1 MARDS
6 KGPWVRRMHEEVA
19 LLPDTLA
26 DLRESAIHIRQASAD
41 LTDVAATL
49 KRIAA
54 AMDRSG
60 IVDAGEMMSRSGEAL
75 RAAAENMAQ
84 TNRMFGDLND
94 TLSKTIGRL
103 PGVDIVNPFRKK

>member
-1 MARDS
+1 MARDAR
-6 KGPWVRRMHEEVA
+6 WVRRMQEEVA
-19 LLPDTLA
+19 LLPETLA
-26 DLRESAIHIRQASAD
+26 TLRESALHIRQVSED

-49 KRIAA
+49 KRVAA

-84 TNRMFGDLND
+84 TNRVFGDLND
-94 TLSKTIGRL
+94 TLSKTVARL
-103 PGVDIVNPFRKK
+103 PGADLLNPFRKK